1 MTRRFA
7 PPWSV
12 EEQHACFVV
21 RDTLGPIAAL
31 GEGQKSERHRQR
43 GVQRVSDPS
52 AKLSLLDM
60 AQSWL
65 KLAEQAAK
73 NRETVLAC
81 ETPMP

>member
-1 MTRRFA
+1 
-7 PPWSV
+7 
-12 EEQHACFVV
+12 
-21 RDTLGPIAAL
+21 
-31 GEGQKSERHRQR
+31 
-43 GVQRVSDPS
+43 VQRVSDPS